1 MTVIEV
7 KERTTLGKKVKELRK
22 GGNLPGVVYG
32 PKRKEALA
40 ITINA
45 RVFSDLWKKFGET
58 TMINLKVGEN
68 KAQKVLIHAVDVDP
82 VKHVP
87 VHVDFYELDTTKSIT
102 LNVPLRY
109 EGESAAERVLGGVL
123 LSQLHEVEISA
134 LPENLPHDLVVDL
147 SKLETFD
154 DRIMIGDL
162 DLPEGVEISAED
174 EKVVIALVEPPR
186 TQEQIDEEDEKEA
199 AGGDIDFDKIADA
212 ETKGKAD
219 DDESSSDEETKS
231 EE

>member
-1 MTVIEV
+1 MTAIEVIER
-7 KERTTLGKKVKELRK
+7 EALGKKVKELRRQ
-22 GGNLPGVVYG
+22 GNLPGVVYG

-45 RVFSDLWKKFGET
+45 RVFTDLWKKAGET
-58 TMINLKVGEN
+58 TMIDLKVGEN
-68 KAQKVLIHAVDVDP
+68 KAQKVLIHSVDLDP

-87 VHVDFYELDTTKSIT
+87 VHVDFYELDTTKPIT

-109 EGESAAERVLGGVL
+109 EGDAPAERVLGGVL

-134 LPENLPHDLVVDL
+134 LPENLPHDLEVDL

-154 DRIMIGDL
+154 DRLTIGDL
-162 DLPEGVEISAED
+162 NLPEGVEVTGD
-174 EKVVIALVEPPR
+174 EKLLIAFVEAPR
-186 TQEQIDEEDEKEA
+186 TQAQLDEEDEKEA
-199 AGGDIDFDKIADA
+199 AGGDIDFDKIGDA